1 MAAEISDR
9 VRQIAEARG
18 LPESEVLERAIERGL
33 KTLWEDVVLA
43 QYLAG
48 DLSREEAVTL
58 VGRPKV
64 ERAEREGEFV
74 AEDVKW
80 GLGA

>member
-18 LPESEVLERAIERGL
+18 LPESKVLERALERGL
-33 KTLWEDVVLA
+33 ETLWEDVVLA

-64 ERAEREGEFV
+64 ERAEREREFV